1 MVDLASCHHNIL
13 LILDRTARLWA
24 NWDMKSW
31 LVYAVISMVFAGLT
45 SVVAKIG
52 LTGVSAELGIAV
64 RTCFVFAFVMAF
76 STWAVPPAQLH
87 TLTGA
92 NYLWLGI
99 SAATTTVSW
108 IFYYKAIK
116 DGDVSTVALIDKGS
130 VVIAVLLAFLI
141 LHEKPTGKT
150 LTGSAL
156 ILVGLLV
163 MAKR

>member
-1 MVDLASCHHNIL
+1 
-13 LILDRTARLWA
+13 
-24 NWDMKSW
+24 MKSW
-31 LVYAVISMVFAGLT
+31 LVYALISMVFAGLT

-76 STWAVPPAQLH
+76 SAWAVPPAQLQS
-87 TLTGA
+87 LTGS

-116 DGDVSTVALIDKGS
+116 DGDVSVVALIDKGS
-130 VVIAVLLAFLI
+130 VVIAVLLAVLI

-156 ILVGLLV
+156 IVAGLLV
-163 MAKR
+163 MVKR